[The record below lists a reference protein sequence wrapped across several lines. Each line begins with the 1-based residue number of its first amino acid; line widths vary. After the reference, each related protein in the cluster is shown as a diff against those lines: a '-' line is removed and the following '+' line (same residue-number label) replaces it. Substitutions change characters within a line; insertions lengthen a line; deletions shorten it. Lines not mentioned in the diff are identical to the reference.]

1 MLKEKRHTLSQA
13 AEKLGVSPATIRNW
27 IKSGR
32 ISQVTKSDTGL
43 IFQEQE
49 MNQLAKTIES
59 GRLPYLR
66 SRRNKTAVKTQAVPV
81 GYLAVGVIIC

>member
-49 MNQLAKTIES
+49 MNQLAKAIES
-59 GRLPYLR
+59 GRLLIYVADGI
-66 SRRNKTAVKTQAVPV
+66 N
-81 GYLAVGVIIC
+81 CC